1 MIATMSNYYPIALS
15 SLWLAAMIVTGD
27 WYRAPEV
34 ACILAS
40 FFGGTTS
47 TLLTI
52 DGRSNVTRKILIGEF
67 LASGFMGFVIYSLLP
82 DVPPQPKTLV
92 AAVLAGG
99 GGALIYHRLVD
110 QFAKRFGGG
119 DNG

>member
-1 MIATMSNYYPIALS
+1 MIATMPNYYPIALS

-27 WYRAPEV
+27 WHRAPEV
-34 ACILAS
+34 ACIIAAM
-40 FFGGTTS
+40 FGGTTS

-52 DGRSNVTRKILIGEF
+52 DGRSNITRKILIGEF
-67 LASGFMGFVIYSLLP
+67 LASAFLGYVVFSILP
-82 DVPPQPKTLV
+82 DMPPQPKTLV

-99 GGALIYHRLVD
+99 GGALIYHRMVD